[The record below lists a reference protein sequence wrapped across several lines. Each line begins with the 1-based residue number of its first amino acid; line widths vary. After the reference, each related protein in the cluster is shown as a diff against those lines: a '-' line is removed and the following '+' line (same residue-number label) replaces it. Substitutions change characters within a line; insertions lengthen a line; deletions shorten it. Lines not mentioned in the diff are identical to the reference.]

1 MGKRRIFLIITVAV
15 ISVVLMGLDVYEN
28 KKREVALK
36 EEAEKIY
43 TVTDI
48 LKDADYSAD
57 NIKLGIGIIKGNI
70 EDYETILIEDE
81 EHQKQLVDHLQ
92 NLHFQISNNIYMLS
106 DADYWLKINSNENY
120 YYIYIFNDGK
130 EIRLDNDTRYF
141 NILNSEE
148 FSDILQR
155 AIQQSI

>member
-1 MGKRRIFLIITVAV
+1 MRKRRIFLIIAVAV

-28 KKREVALK
+28 KKRDAALK
-36 EEAEKIY
+36 AEAEKIY

-48 LKDADYSAD
+48 LKDADFSED

-70 EDYETILIEDE
+70 EDYETIFIEDE
-81 EHQKQLVDHLQ
+81 EQQKQLLHHLQ
-92 NLHFQISNNIYMLS
+92 NLQFQISNNIYMLS
-106 DADYWLKINSNENY
+106 DADYWMKINSDED

-141 NILNSEE
+141 NILNNDE